1 MPLGP
6 ASIRRSHPSGYPLS
20 DAWLRGSAPAR
31 PLPVRGRRDAPQC
44 APVSQ
49 PGEAAGFSEREF
61 YLQEFRGRTLA
72 IACPRKLLRGD
83 PGALGSVV
91 AALARHGSRVLVVSS
106 RRAALEAVVGDRVI
120 PASTRALETVVW
132 RALRQSS
139 RVGLLAG
146 GRQPFATQLRELAVR
161 LGVVKLVWIDPGG
174 GFTDRGGRRLSF
186 VHLEELREL
195 LATRRRLSGRRR
207 ALLRAVAAMLE
218 GGVPAVNVCDL
229 EGLDEELF
237 TYAGSGTL
245 FTRKRYV
252 LVRELGLDDFD
263 AAYDLIARGV
273 AEGYLAPRPARAV
286 DEVLAHGFGAFV
298 EGTHLAG
305 IGALLTFRDAPG
317 LGEIAALYT
326 LTRFLGEGVGQ
337 HLVAFALR
345 RARARRLRRVFAL
358 TTQPRVGAF
367 FERLGFERSS
377 LDDLPASRWRGYD
390 RRRRGRLLCY
400 QRPVRRPAPRG

>member
-1 MPLGP
+1 M
-6 ASIRRSHPSGYPLS
+6 
-20 DAWLRGSAPAR
+20 
-31 PLPVRGRRDAPQC
+31 PVRGGRDAPQC
-44 APVSQ
+44 AAVSH
-49 PGEAAGFSEREF
+49 PGEGAGFSEREF

-72 IACPRKLLRGD
+72 IACPSSKLLRD
-83 PGALGSVV
+83 PDTLGSVV
-91 AALARHGSRVLVVSS
+91 STLARNGSRVLVISS
-106 RRAALEAVVGDRVI
+106 RRSALESVVGERVI

-132 RALRQSS
+132 RTLRQSA
-139 RVGLLAG
+139 RVGIVVG
-146 GRQPFATQLRELAVR
+146 GREPFAEQLRTLAVR
-161 LGVVKLVWIDPGG
+161 LGVFKLVWIDPGG
-174 GFTDRGGRRLSF
+174 GFRDRSGRRLSF
-186 VHLEELREL
+186 VHLDELHEL
-195 LATRRRLSGRRR
+195 LAARRRLSKRRR
-207 ALLRAVAAMLE
+207 ALLREIAAMVE

-229 EGLDEELF
+229 AGVDRELF

-245 FTRKRYV
+245 FTRKRYMV
-252 LVRELGLDDFD
+252 VRELGLDDFD

-305 IGALLTFRDAPG
+305 IGALLTFPDAPG
-317 LGEIAALYT
+317 VGEIASLYT

-345 RARARRLRRVFAL
+345 RARAQRLRTVYGL

-367 FERLGFERSS
+367 FERLGFEPAA
-377 LDDLPASRWRGYD
+377 LDALPASRWRGYD

-400 QRPVRRPAPRG
+400 QREVRRPARRS